1 MKSYIL
7 TVAKGGGKVGMGEGD
22 GEEVTRTLSRE
33 TKETGRSIREREG
46 RIGKRG
52 GRRGEKASW

>member
-1 MKSYIL
+1 MRSYIL
-7 TVAKGGGKVGMGEGD
+7 TVAKGVGKVGMGE

-33 TKETGRSIREREG
+33 AKETDRSKREREG
-46 RIGKRG
+46 RIGKMG

>member
-7 TVAKGGGKVGMGEGD
+7 TVAEGVGQVGMGEGE

-33 TKETGRSIREREG
+33 AKETGRSVRERRG
-46 RIGKRG
+46 GYWKRG
-52 GRRGEKASW
+52 GRWGEKARW

>member
-1 MKSYIL
+1 MNSHL
-7 TVAKGGGKVGMGEGD
+7 LNVAKRVGKVGEGEGE

-33 TKETGRSIREREG
+33 AKETDRSIREREG